1 MKKISVLFVCLGNIC
16 RSPAA
21 ESIFIS
27 LLVKKGLKDGFIVD
41 SAGTGSWHIGKE
53 ADSRMRIAAER
64 RDINILSKARQ
75 ITSKD
80 FDDFNYILAMDD
92 SNFRNIQ
99 DLKNRTAST
108 GFASIKK
115 IQDFRSVFNEQ
126 EVPDPYFG
134 GDEGFDYVLDILEDS
149 VNGFFGKYF
158 LNLFDLSLF
167 RNLVIIKVNNF
178 VHYLINCM
186 SVCNNFYCVI
196 RFY

>member
-21 ESIFIS
+21 EAIFIS
-27 LLVKKGLKDGFIVD
+27 LIEKKGLTDCFIVD
-41 SAGTGSWHIGKE
+41 SAGTGSWHIGKK

-64 RDINILSKARQ
+64 RDMNILSRARQ
-75 ITSKD
+75 ITNKD
-80 FDDFNYILAMDD
+80 FDEFNYIIAMDD

-99 DLKNRTAST
+99 DLKKITASA

-115 IQDFRSVFNEQ
+115 IQDFRTVFNEQ

-149 VNGFFGKYF
+149 VNGF
-158 LNLFDLSLF
+158 LES
-167 RNLVIIKVNNF
+167 I
-178 VHYLINCM
+178 
-186 SVCNNFYCVI
+186 S
-196 RFY
+196 